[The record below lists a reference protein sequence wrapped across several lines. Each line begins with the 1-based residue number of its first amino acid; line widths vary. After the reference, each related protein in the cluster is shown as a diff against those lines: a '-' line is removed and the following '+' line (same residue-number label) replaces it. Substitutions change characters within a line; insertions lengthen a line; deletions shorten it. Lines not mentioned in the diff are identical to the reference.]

1 MDQTSGKHSA
11 ANRAMADP
19 RHAGEPVSAG
29 HQAVR
34 RAARLIAL
42 ARLCLFGLLCVCCN
56 VASGK
61 SWGQDAT
68 LTPGWERVGRAA
80 KNAAMATG
88 TWAPAAGALALQ
100 IGHADKNLQ
109 VWAAKNN
116 PVFGS
121 QRNADRM
128 SDHLLRASGA
138 LWLASGLAAPSGSE
152 EGEWLQNKA
161 QGIGV
166 QMGAGV
172 LLRST
177 VGILKDTTKRERPN
191 GLGASSFPS
200 YHASNTSIFN
210 TMAAKNIEHLG
221 WSGNTVE
228 STRIG
233 LGALTAAAS
242 WARVEANQHYPSD
255 ILAGIA
261 LGHFFGAFFTDAFLG
276 IDDPNQA
283 LVLFEPSRGG
293 YTIIVRFGF

>member
-1 MDQTSGKHSA
+1 MNYYPA
-11 ANRAMADP
+11 
-19 RHAGEPVSAG
+19 
-29 HQAVR
+29 
-34 RAARLIAL
+34 
-42 ARLCLFGLLCVCCN
+42 ARLCLFCFL
-56 VASGK
+56 SGC
-61 SWGQDAT
+61 SALANGSGWGQNAT
-68 LTPGWERVGRAA
+68 LTPGWERVGSAA
-80 KNAAMATG
+80 KSAALAPG

-109 VWAAKNN
+109 EWAAKNN

-121 QRNADRM
+121 QQNADRM
-128 SDHLLRASGA
+128 SDRLLRASGA
-138 LWLASGLAAPSGSE
+138 LWLGSGLATPSGNE
-152 EGEWLQNKA
+152 EGEWFQNKA

-177 VGILKDTTKRERPN
+177 VGVLKDATKRERPN

-200 YHASNTSIFN
+200 YHASNTSLFN

-221 WSGNTVE
+221 WSGNAVE
-228 STRIG
+228 NTRIG
-233 LGALTAAAS
+233 LGTLTAAAS

-255 ILAGIA
+255 VLAGIA

-283 LVLFEPSRGG
+283 LVLFEPSRDG
-293 YTIIVRFGF
+293 YTMIVRFGF